1 MSTDLFHFNHYCT
14 TKPVND
20 VIMFML
26 KNKRN
31 IIEILAVDTVKSYGL
46 HYIGDIKTIPYLAN
60 IGYYKEVY
68 GINKYYPEFMFIFEF
83 IFIFDTEYKH
93 KFVL

>member
-1 MSTDLFHFNHYCT
+1 MPICLKSFEFSNYCRH
-14 TKPVND
+14 KPVSD

-31 IIEILAVDTVKSYGL
+31 IIEIPALEDTMKL
-46 HYIGDIKTIPYLAN
+46 YIEYYIEDIKTIPYLAN
-60 IGYYKEVY
+60 IGYYKKVY
-68 GINKYYPEFMFIFEF
+68 SITKHYPRFIF

>member
-1 MSTDLFHFNHYCT
+1 MSTQLFYFTDYCRH
-14 TKPVND
+14 KPVSD

-31 IIEILAVDTVKSYGL
+31 IIEISALKDTMKL
-46 HYIGDIKTIPYLAN
+46 YIEYYIEDIKTIPYLAN
-60 IGYYKEVY
+60 IGYYKKVY
-68 GINKYYPEFMFIFEF
+68 SITKHYQTFM
-83 IFIFDTEYKH
+83 FIFDTEYKH